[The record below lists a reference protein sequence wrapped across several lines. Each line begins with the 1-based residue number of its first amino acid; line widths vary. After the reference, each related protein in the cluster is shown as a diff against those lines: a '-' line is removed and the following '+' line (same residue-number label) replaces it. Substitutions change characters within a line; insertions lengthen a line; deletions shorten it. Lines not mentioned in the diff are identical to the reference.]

1 MNPTGSD
8 NKQNF
13 YHMFLL
19 SPRYEAGVSRKTDM
33 IPILKE
39 RALMQVCEVG
49 TLYPEANDLEEVKTK
64 VAQKQAAQGESG
76 TVAEKR

>member
-1 MNPTGSD
+1 
-8 NKQNF
+8 
-13 YHMFLL
+13 MFLL

-33 IPILKE
+33 IPSLKE

-64 VAQKQAAQGESG
+64 VAQKQAAQGEAG
-76 TVAEKR
+76 TVSEKRWKFK